1 MTNYTYYIIYIILII
16 RKAGF
21 FVACFGL
28 TFLSLKAQNI
38 PDIQLANEYFIKGDK
53 KKAVE
58 LYRDLAKSDGNIQ
71 LIHNNYLTVMLD
83 LGMYDDAQAYL
94 KKISKKEPDNM
105 QYRLDAGIVYVRSGD
120 LNKADKYFRDIISEI
135 RDNVQQAKMMSDYLA
150 ARSFIEYSILS
161 LTESRQ
167 YLGNPFLFCLD
178 LAMLYRIQ
186 GQQDKM
192 VQEYLSYV
200 TQSSANIQ
208 YVKNV
213 MQALLSKPEEL
224 ESLERLLYD
233 KVQQNPDV
241 DVYSDLL
248 IWVTMQQKNFYA
260 SFIQA
265 RAYDKRYK
273 KEGEKSLEVARVAL
287 DNEDFDN
294 ASKIYRYVIREF
306 PNSPNHMMARLGL
319 IRTREARV
327 KKTFPVNSDSVKVL
341 ISDYQ
346 KFIEKYPDNVNSL
359 DATRNEALLYANYL
373 DQKDEAITILNS
385 LIANPRASLY
395 LKSKAKLDL
404 GDIYLIKSEPWEST
418 LLYSQVE
425 KTQKENPVGYEAK
438 LRNAKLSYYKANFKL
453 AQEHLDILKE
463 ATTREI
469 ANDAMELSM
478 RIKENIAF
486 DSVGEALKQFASVE
500 LLLYQNKQEE
510 ALKQLQYLKEGQIVK
525 PGEQPTAFSN
535 QTILDDVYWL
545 EANLRMKRGEFEAS
559 MKLLQRILTEYP
571 DDILSDDAYFLQ
583 GEIYER
589 QLKNKQKAMEIYRD
603 FLNKY
608 PGSVYAAE
616 ARKRFRTLRGDFSN
630 EAEPVIN

>member
-16 RKAGF
+16 RKA
-21 FVACFGL
+21 
-28 TFLSLKAQNI
+28 TFLILFSSVCFSALGQNHAE
-38 PDIQLANEYFIKGDK
+38 IQLANEYLVKGDK
-53 KKAVE
+53 KKAAE
-58 LYRDLAKSDGNIQ
+58 LYRDLSKNDANVH
-71 LIHNNYLTVMLD
+71 LIHNNYINLLVD
-83 LGMYDDAQAYL
+83 LASYDEAHAYL
-94 KKISKKEPDNM
+94 KRIMRRDPENM
-105 QYRLDAGIVYVRSGD
+105 QYKLDVGLVYVRSGD
-120 LNKADKYFRDIISEI
+120 LPKADRYFKDIINEVCS
-135 RDNVQQAKMMSDYLA
+135 NVQLSKMMSDYLA
-150 ARSFIEYSILS
+150 GRSLIEYSVLT

-167 YLGNPFLFCLD
+167 FLGNPFLFCLD

-192 VQEYLSYV
+192 VREYLSYV

-213 MQALLSKPEEL
+213 MQALLTKPEEL

-241 DVYSDLL
+241 EVYSDLL

-273 KEGEKSLEVARVAL
+273 KEGEKSMEVAKVAL
-287 DNEDFDN
+287 DNEDYDN
-294 ASKIYRYVIREF
+294 ASKIYRYVIREYAGT
-306 PNSPNHMMARLGL
+306 PNHLLARLGL
-319 IRTREARV
+319 IKTREARV
-327 KKTFPVNSDSVKVL
+327 KKSFPVNIDSVKTL
-341 ISDYQ
+341 IVDYQ
-346 KFIEKYPDNVNSL
+346 RFIEKYPDNANSL
-359 DATRNEALLYANYL
+359 EATRNEALLLANYMDL
-373 DQKDEAITILNS
+373 KDSAIHVLNK

-404 GDIYLIKSEPWEST
+404 GDTHLIKGEPWEST
-418 LLYSQVE
+418 LFYSQVE

-486 DSVGEALKQFASVE
+486 DSVGEALRQFASVE
-500 LLLYQNKQEE
+500 LLLYQNKQTE
-510 ALKQLQYLKEGQIVK
+510 ALEKIKQLKQGQAITSS
-525 PGEQPTAFSN
+525 GQTQSFSN
-535 QTILDDVYWL
+535 ETILDDVYWL
-545 EANLRMKRGEFEAS
+545 EATMRMKRGEFQES
-559 MKLLQRILTEYP
+559 INLLDRILKEYP
-571 DDILSDDAYFLQ
+571 DDVLSDDAYFLQ

-589 QLKNKQKAMEIYRD
+589 QLKNKDKAMEIYRE

-616 ARKRFRTLRGDFSN
+616 ARKRYRTLRGDFTKDQ
-630 EAEPVIN
+630 EPTIN